1 MVGDGREAK
10 FNGRSDSY
18 KKPEIG
24 GGEEAALGRKHGVL
38 NYKIIKEI
46 RGINRQDYNGGWL
59 YENIQGRI
67 LIRIG

>member
-24 GGEEAALGRKHGVL
+24 GGEEAALGRKHGLL

-46 RGINRQDYNGGWL
+46 RV
-59 YENIQGRI
+59 
-67 LIRIG
+67 